1 VARVTAADRH
11 TRIVESLRVT
21 GVASVREL
29 AAALRVSE
37 STIRRDLKTLHHG
50 GELVRSYGGAALSP
64 RRTDPAAGGH
74 GRGEEH
80 ETPFDVTVHHDSEQK
95 TARARLAAAL
105 VPDEAVVLLDIGTST
120 ARIARELRGRPVTVI
135 TGNVA
140 ALDALRD
147 DPAVRLVLLGG
158 VLRRN
163 YRSLVGPLALA
174 ALRQVS
180 ADVVFLSCTGVRPG
194 GAVLDDMEVEAPL
207 KQTMLT
213 VADRRVLVASG
224 RKFPGT
230 GSMRL
235 CSLTDLDTLITTA
248 DADPATVE
256 AYRQAGGKVM
266 TA

>member
-1 VARVTAADRH
+1 M
-11 TRIVESLRVT
+11 ESLRVT

-29 AAALRVSE
+29 AAVLRVSE
-37 STIRRDLKTLHHG
+37 STIRRDLKTLDRD

-64 RRTDPAAGGH
+64 RRGDPGGDH

-80 ETPFDVTVHHDSEQK
+80 ETPFDVTVHHDRAEK
-95 TARARLAAAL
+95 AAMAARAAEL
-105 VPDEAVVLLDIGTST
+105 VPDEGVALLDIGTST
-120 ARIARELRGRPVTVI
+120 AMIARALRGRPVTVI

-140 ALDALRD
+140 VLDELRG

-163 YRSLVGPLALA
+163 YLSLVGSLALA

-180 ADVVFLSCTGVRPG
+180 ADIVFLSCTGVRPG
-194 GAVLDDMEVEAPL
+194 GQVLDDMEVEAPL
-207 KQTMLT
+207 KQAMLAA
-213 VADRRVLVASG
+213 ADRRVLVAPA

-230 GSMRL
+230 GSLRL

-248 DADPATVE
+248 DADPGTLG
-256 AYRQAGGKVM
+256 AYRQAGGKVI
-266 TA
+266 TV